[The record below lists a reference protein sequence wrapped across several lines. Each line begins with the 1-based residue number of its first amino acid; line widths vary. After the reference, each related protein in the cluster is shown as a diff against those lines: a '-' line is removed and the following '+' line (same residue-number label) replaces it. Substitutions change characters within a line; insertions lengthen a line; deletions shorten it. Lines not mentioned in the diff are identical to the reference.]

1 MASARFISRTNR
13 SEAGEKRKTDFDES
27 FGRTD
32 VIKITDEWTDDEA
45 ICYSGR
51 FAPGKKIIFSLNYVT
66 FTGPEFR
73 VSTHMR
79 KIGII
84 QHLVG
89 SICG

>member
-32 VIKITDEWTDDEA
+32 VSKITDEWTDDEA

-51 FAPGKKIIFSLNYVT
+51 FAPGKKIIFSVMKKHLKSLNL
-66 FTGPEFR
+66 EFR
-73 VSTHMR
+73 R
-79 KIGII
+79 IFEK
-84 QHLVG
+84 LA
-89 SICG
+89 